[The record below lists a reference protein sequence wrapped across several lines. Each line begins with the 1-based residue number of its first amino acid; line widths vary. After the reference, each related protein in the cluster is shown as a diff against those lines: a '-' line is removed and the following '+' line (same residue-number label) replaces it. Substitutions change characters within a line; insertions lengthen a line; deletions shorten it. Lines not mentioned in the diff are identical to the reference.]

1 MDVTGPLESLDQQT
15 SFVNALCALFNK
27 EDFSDIKLIVN
38 KTLTLNAHKFILV
51 VRSDVFRTLLDTEH
65 WSDIKDQ
72 TVHLTEEEEC
82 LYHFQHFLRYLYNG
96 NVTLSTVNVLPLH
109 LLSEKYNVQELRE
122 SCQQLLLAN
131 VAALGSSNRA
141 ITWQRYA
148 KLIGLTQLE
157 EKCFRSI
164 AWNIGTIRKS
174 PDWLLMEPHQLSAL
188 FQRSDLVDEDEVVLF
203 QALVSWL
210 SLHPAHTE
218 EMLHHIRYPML
229 PPEKLYDLQ
238 ARGSLPATISSY
250 LPQES
255 LLVYQVHLFPTDAI
269 SQHHD
274 ITTIPFTMRLYT
286 SEGFSHAWDIKG
298 YGMMGKQS
306 IPSSLSSSNFKLKTQ
321 WYVTF
326 SPKGQRTLIQRPKVN
341 HPRSENVRQDDD
353 FSTLSASV
361 SNCDPAGKTHSHKLN
376 ILLYRCVNVVWFV
389 NDMKTLEVPHSGN
402 AQIKDLIPLSERE
415 NYISNDTLKLHLIGQ
430 TIWEKWQ

>member
-1 MDVTGPLESLDQQT
+1 MMDVTGPLTILDQQT
-15 SFVNALCALFNK
+15 SFVNALSALFNK

-38 KTLTLNAHKFILV
+38 KKLTLNTHKFILV
-51 VRSDVFRTLLDTEH
+51 VRSDVFRTLLDTER
-65 WSDIKDQ
+65 WSDVKDQ

-96 NVTLSTVNVLPLH
+96 SVTLSTVNVLPLH
-109 LLSEKYNVQELRE
+109 LSEEYNVQELRD

-131 VAALGSSNRA
+131 VAALGSSNCA

-157 EKCFRSI
+157 EKCFRFI
-164 AWNIGTIRKS
+164 AWNIGTIIKS

-188 FQRSDLVDEDEVVLF
+188 FQRSDLVVEDEVLF

-238 ARGSLPATISSY
+238 ARGSLPEAISSY
-250 LPQES
+250 LLQER
-255 LLVYQVHLFPTDAI
+255 LLVYQVHLLPTDAI

-286 SEGFSHAWDIKG
+286 SESFSHAWDIKG
-298 YGMMGKQS
+298 YGMMGKTS
-306 IPSSLSSSNFKLKTQ
+306 IPASLS
-321 WYVTF
+321 
-326 SPKGQRTLIQRPKVN
+326 R
-341 HPRSENVRQDDD
+341 
-353 FSTLSASV
+353 A
-361 SNCDPAGKTHSHKLN
+361 
-376 ILLYRCVNVVWFV
+376 
-389 NDMKTLEVPHSGN
+389 
-402 AQIKDLIPLSERE
+402 
-415 NYISNDTLKLHLIGQ
+415 ISN
-430 TIWEKWQ
+430 

>member
-1 MDVTGPLESLDQQT
+1 
-15 SFVNALCALFNK
+15 
-27 EDFSDIKLIVN
+27 
-38 KTLTLNAHKFILV
+38 
-51 VRSDVFRTLLDTEH
+51 
-65 WSDIKDQ
+65 
-72 TVHLTEEEEC
+72 
-82 LYHFQHFLRYLYNG
+82 
-96 NVTLSTVNVLPLH
+96 
-109 LLSEKYNVQELRE
+109 
-122 SCQQLLLAN
+122 
-131 VAALGSSNRA
+131 
-141 ITWQRYA
+141 
-148 KLIGLTQLE
+148 
-157 EKCFRSI
+157 
-164 AWNIGTIRKS
+164 
-174 PDWLLMEPHQLSAL
+174 MEPHQLSAL
-188 FQRSDLVDEDEVVLF
+188 FQRSDLIEEDEVVLF

-250 LPQES
+250 PLQES

-298 YGMMGKQS
+298 YDMMGKQS
-306 IPSSLSSSNFKLKTQ
+306 ISSSLSSSNFKLKTQ

-361 SNCDPAGKTHSHKLN
+361 SKCDPAGKTHSHKLS
-376 ILLYRCVNVVWFV
+376 ILLYRCVNGVWFV

-430 TIWEKWQ
+430 TIWEKCQ